1 MTQQDLQDQVAVI
14 TGSARGIGK
23 EIATVLAAAGA
34 RVVICDID
42 AETTKTTAAELA
54 ADGAETL
61 AVACNVTKKADIE
74 SLIQTVTDTYGKI
87 DIWVNNAGITR
98 DNLMLRMK
106 EEDWDLVLDINL
118 KGTFLCS
125 QAISKVMMKQR
136 SGKIVNIASV
146 SGVLGT
152 AGQANYAASKS
163 GVIGLTKVT
172 ARELASRGVNC
183 NAITPGFIRTD
194 MTDKL
199 APEVQE
205 NYKKQIPLG
214 RFGSTNDVAKAVH
227 FLCSSESD
235 YITGQVL
242 SVCGGLVM

>member
-1 MTQQDLQDQVAVI
+1 MYLELKDKTAVI
-14 TGSARGIGK
+14 TGSARGIGL
-23 EIATVLAAAGA
+23 EIARTLAQAGA
-34 RVVICDID
+34 TVVISDLNQEACE
-42 AETTKTTAAELA
+42 AAAAELA
-54 ADGAETL
+54 GEGL
-61 AVACNVTKKADIE
+61 KAVAKACNVTVKEEIDALVSEVSEKQG
-74 SLIQTVTDTYGKI
+74 SI
-87 DIWVNNAGITR
+87 DIWVNNAGITK

-106 EEDWDLVLDINL
+106 EGDWDLVLDINL
-118 KGTFLCS
+118 KGTFLCT
-125 QAISKVMMKQR
+125 QAVSRVMMKQR

-183 NAITPGFIRTD
+183 NAVTPGFIRTE

-199 APEVQE
+199 SPEVQE
-205 NYKKQIPLG
+205 NYRKQIPLN
-214 RFGSTNDVAKAVH
+214 RYGSTEDVAKAVL
-227 FLCSSESD
+227 FLSAPESD